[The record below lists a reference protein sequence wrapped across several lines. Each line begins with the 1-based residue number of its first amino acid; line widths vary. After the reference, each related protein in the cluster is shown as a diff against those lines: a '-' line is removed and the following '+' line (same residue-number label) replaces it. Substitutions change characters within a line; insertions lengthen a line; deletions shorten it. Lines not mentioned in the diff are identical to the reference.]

1 MTQYENILSKI
12 APVFYKL
19 LSYEEDICS
28 NCGLLLN
35 YFGNAHVSGFCTAYH
50 PMQNFYYYYNTYF
63 ANIYLFQPVGW
74 ETNEL
79 RGYKAIFISLKD
91 KVKSR
96 YYYSAITICDV
107 FVNMVVNNFSFENE
121 HYVPTSFKYLFQA
134 AVGEETYET
143 IRRNIK

>member
-1 MTQYENILSKI
+1 MRPYEEILNKVS
-12 APVFYKL
+12 PVFYKL

-50 PMQNFYYYYNTYF
+50 PMQNFYYYYYTYF

-91 KVKSR
+91 NVKSR
-96 YYYSAITICDV
+96 YYYSPITICDV

-121 HYVPTSFKYLFQA
+121 HYAPTSFKYLFQA
-134 AVGEETYET
+134 AVGKDTYDT